1 MGHMLG
7 GMTDMNGNGEN
18 GTPKAT
24 AKAAAK
30 ARWTIIGTVAAAIV
44 VFLALGFAVS
54 WGLAAIFAIIMIP
67 GAISVAIIARHPEK
81 TGGRSMLGV
90 SDPNTLLDPLTGGRR
105 RRG

>member
-1 MGHMLG
+1 M
-7 GMTDMNGNGEN
+7 
-18 GTPKAT
+18 
-24 AKAAAK
+24 
-30 ARWTIIGTVAAAIV
+30 GTVAAAIV

-90 SDPNTLLDPLTGGRR
+90 SDPNTLLDPLTGGRG